1 MGIYIYIYSPYQLNP
16 QMQNPQICNYDYIK
30 YLIIQ
35 NPLFYA
41 KYLKYGFKIV
51 TYICMYVY
59 ILRQK

>member
-1 MGIYIYIYSPYQLNP
+1 MYTYICTYQLNP
-16 QMQNPQICNYDYIK
+16 QTQNPQICNYDYIK

-51 TYICMYVY
+51 TYIYVCMY
-59 ILRQK
+59 IS